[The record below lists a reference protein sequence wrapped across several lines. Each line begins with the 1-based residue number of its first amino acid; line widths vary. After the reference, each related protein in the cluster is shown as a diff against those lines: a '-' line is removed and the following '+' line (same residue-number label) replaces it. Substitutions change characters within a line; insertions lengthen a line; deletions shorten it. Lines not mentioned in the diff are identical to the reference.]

1 MAPTHYTT
9 DLPIQSV
16 ESAHPA
22 GAKLLAGA
30 QEKLGFV
37 PNMYGAMANLP
48 ALLETY
54 QVGYAGFRETAGFR
68 PDEQETIFL
77 AISYENG
84 CTYCLAAHSRLAE
97 KLSGVP
103 ADCVAALREGGELPD
118 PRLQALARFTRH
130 LVRTG
135 GRAAAAEVAAFREA
149 GFTEVQILGI
159 VLALAV
165 KTISNTSNHL
175 FGTPVDEAFAGHR
188 VETLPAGA

>member
-1 MAPTHYTT
+1 MERTHYTT

-16 ESAHPA
+16 ESAPPA

-48 ALLETY
+48 ALLQTY

-68 PDEQETIFL
+68 PDEQETVFL

-84 CTYCLAAHSRLAE
+84 CTYCLAAHSMLGE
-97 KLSGVP
+97 KMSQVP
-103 ADCVAALREGGELPD
+103 ADSLEALREGRELPD
-118 PRLQALARFTRH
+118 PRLNALATFTRH
-130 LVRTG
+130 LVRSG
-135 GRAAAAEVAAFREA
+135 GRPGEAEVAAFREA
-149 GFTEVQILGI
+149 GFEEVQILGI

-165 KTISNTSNHL
+165 KTVSNYSNHL
-175 FGTPVDEAFAGHR
+175 FATPVDEAFAGHR
-188 VETLPAGA
+188 VEATPARA